1 MYYIFFNRRQR
12 ATQPGNSPWEIILES
27 LNATINS
34 LQVQVFNTRSQ
45 AKLQL
50 QLIALAD
57 STLHLQLDEVNPLRP
72 RFRVQ
77 ESLAG
82 DPKLSR

>member
-1 MYYIFFNRRQR
+1 M
-12 ATQPGNSPWEIILES
+12 
-27 LNATINS
+27 NATSNS

-50 QLIALAD
+50 ELIALAD

-82 DPKLSR
+82 DPRLSR